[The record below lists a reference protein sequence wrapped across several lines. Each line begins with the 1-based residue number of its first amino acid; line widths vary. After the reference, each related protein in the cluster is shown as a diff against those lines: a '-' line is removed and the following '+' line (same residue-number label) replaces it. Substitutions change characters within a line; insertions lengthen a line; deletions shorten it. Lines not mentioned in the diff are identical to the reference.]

1 MRGSDAGALEG
12 GNERLKGRI
21 RRRRR
26 ARSNEREKEGVRKR
40 GVEDSDRRRS
50 KKMYAAGGVRVT
62 AQGGKAKHQSN
73 RPTRALDADEHF
85 SLLSLFRY
93 GPNEPIP
100 VI

>member
-26 ARSNEREKEGVRKR
+26 ARSNEREKEGERKR

-50 KKMYAAGGVRVT
+50 KKMYAAELWR
-62 AQGGKAKHQSN
+62 
-73 RPTRALDADEHF
+73 RAGDSSGRKSET
-85 SLLSLFRY
+85 
-93 GPNEPIP
+93 P
-100 VI
+100 VE